1 MVTSSIPSSTLQENS
16 LSLKLNNNSSNNNS
30 SFSIASLITQQQQQ
44 QQENFAINT
53 TNSNTYESNISLSS
67 NSSSSSEL
75 PMSEQN
81 YNNWYN
87 NSEPGSIKH
96 PDSGEF
102 KSSEAKKMKSYDSS
116 NNDDLKSSRSHSS
129 SPSVISSNQQHLVT
143 SSTRANKNAVPQS
156 DLAATIINPS
166 SNYNLNESVNCISN
180 DAQSI
185 SNSYAGNGGLNEKQ
199 LHPKLAS
206 IKIQLE
212 SKSLWDEFDQLGT
225 EMIVTKAGR
234 LDFSLTCP
242 LILNFFYF
250 FFSQT
255 HVSDISS

>member
-1 MVTSSIPSSTLQENS
+1 MVTSSLPSSTLQESS
-16 LSLKLNNNSSNNNS
+16 LSLKLNNNSNNNNS
-30 SFSIASLITQQQQQ
+30 SFSIASLITQQQQ

-81 YNNWYN
+81 YTNWYN
-87 NSEPGSIKH
+87 NSEQGSIKH

-129 SPSVISSNQQHLVT
+129 SPSVLSSSQQHLVS
-143 SSTRANKNAVPQS
+143 SSTRANKNAAPQS

-180 DAQSI
+180 DAQNI
-185 SNSYAGNGGLNEKQ
+185 PNSYAGNGGLNGDKQ

-234 LDFSLTCP
+234 LVFR
-242 LILNFFYF
+242 II
-250 FFSQT
+250 
-255 HVSDISS
+255 V